1 MKLPPEL
8 EDKYVKMT
16 SKLLANMEINKIILY
31 LQP

>member
-8 EDKYVKMT
+8 EDRYVKMT
-16 SKLLANMEINKIILY
+16 SKLFVNMGINKIILY